1 MTAISLKIIPF
12 STVEKWEAWL
22 SRNHARSDGIWLR
35 LYKKGSGEASI
46 TYTEALDVALCHGWI
61 DSQRGGYDAVSY
73 LQKFSQRRARS
84 VWSKLNTGHA
94 ERLIRT
100 GRMRPAGQRQIDMA
114 KEDGRWAAAY
124 ASARGAVLPDDFLKA
139 VARNRKAKAFLAT
152 LNRHNFYAIVYRLQ
166 TAKRPE
172 TRVRRIRTFVAMLA
186 KREKFHP

>member
-1 MTAISLKIIPF
+1 LTAISLKIIPF